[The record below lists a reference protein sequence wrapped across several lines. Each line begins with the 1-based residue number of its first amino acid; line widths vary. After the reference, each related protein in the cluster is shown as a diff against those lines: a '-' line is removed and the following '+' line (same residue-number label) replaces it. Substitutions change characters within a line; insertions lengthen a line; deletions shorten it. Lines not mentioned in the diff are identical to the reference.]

1 MSIFQR
7 IFSSSNQRY
16 LNKINKIVQLA
27 NELEASYKELNDDEF
42 LSLKSLIIKDY
53 SENNDLLT
61 AHAFAAVREAGVR
74 TIGLR
79 HFDSQFLGG
88 IALAQGKISEM
99 KTGEGKT
106 LVGTLPAYLN
116 YLNNNKVILVT
127 VNDYLAQ
134 RDSEWMK
141 PVYEFLG
148 MSVGVIYSNQEIQE
162 KKQAYESD
170 VIYATNNE
178 LGFDYLRDNMALRAE
193 DKVQCSLDFAIV
205 DEVDSI
211 LIDEARTPLI
221 ISGPSSESP
230 EYYEKIKKIIPT
242 LKRQSREETEEEP
255 LDENEKGDY
264 LIDEKMRSVDLTDDG
279 YIKVEKYLEQ
289 IGMLNED
296 ENLYSAAN
304 LKIMRYVQAT
314 LKANYLFNK
323 NVHYLVRNNE
333 VLLIDEHTGRTMPGR
348 RISEGV
354 HQALE
359 AKENVTVQRES
370 QTLASTTFQNFFRL
384 FHTLSGMTGTADTE
398 AREFSEIYGLDVV
411 IIPTHKDMIREDCD
425 DLVFL
430 TKEAKYKALIEEIET
445 IRSKKAPVLVG
456 TASVESSEIVSSLLT
471 KKGIQHQV
479 LNAKQHA
486 KEAEIIAN
494 AGVPGAVTIATNM
507 AGRGTD
513 IVLGGKTEGEK
524 DSNWLSQNQTVL
536 DAGGLHILGTE
547 RHESRR
553 IDNQLRGRAGRQGDP
568 GYSKFFLSL
577 EDDLLRLFISDSR
590 RGLFERI
597 GMGDDHIEHKM
608 LSRGIENAQK
618 RIENR
623 NFDLRK
629 NLLEYDDVANDQRQ
643 AVYQLRDQ
651 LLFEDEISNS
661 INELIEDEFTA
672 ISYDAVPPESVETQ
686 WKLEELE
693 EELRSSFKL
702 NLSLADKVKSDRSI
716 LPKDIAFY
724 VADEASKFYKSKYAH
739 IGDNLKMLEK
749 QVMLQVLDNHWK
761 DHLAEMDHLRQNIG
775 LRAYAQKNPKNE
787 YKREAYEMFED
798 MLQTIN
804 TETVKVLFSLELVS
818 EEEINELKER
828 ALEEQKK
835 QQSLSSENQPT
846 LQSPTIGQ
854 NISSEQQEPKAPQT
868 IQRNAPKLGRNDP
881 CHCGSGKKFKHCCG
895 K

>member
-1 MSIFQR
+1 
-7 IFSSSNQRY
+7 
-16 LNKINKIVQLA
+16 
-27 NELEASYKELNDDEF
+27 
-42 LSLKSLIIKDY
+42 
-53 SENNDLLT
+53 
-61 AHAFAAVREAGVR
+61 
-74 TIGLR
+74 
-79 HFDSQFLGG
+79 
-88 IALAQGKISEM
+88 
-99 KTGEGKT
+99 
-106 LVGTLPAYLN
+106 
-116 YLNNNKVILVT
+116 
-127 VNDYLAQ
+127 
-134 RDSEWMK
+134 
-141 PVYEFLG
+141 
-148 MSVGVIYSNQEIQE
+148 
-162 KKQAYESD
+162 
-170 VIYATNNE
+170 
-178 LGFDYLRDNMALRAE
+178 
-193 DKVQCSLDFAIV
+193 
-205 DEVDSI
+205 
-211 LIDEARTPLI
+211 
-221 ISGPSSESP
+221 
-230 EYYEKIKKIIPT
+230 
-242 LKRQSREETEEEP
+242 
-255 LDENEKGDY
+255 
-264 LIDEKMRSVDLTDDG
+264 
-279 YIKVEKYLEQ
+279 
-289 IGMLNED
+289 
-296 ENLYSAAN
+296 
-304 LKIMRYVQAT
+304 
-314 LKANYLFNK
+314 
-323 NVHYLVRNNE
+323 
-333 VLLIDEHTGRTMPGR
+333 
-348 RISEGV
+348 
-354 HQALE
+354 
-359 AKENVTVQRES
+359 
-370 QTLASTTFQNFFRL
+370 
-384 FHTLSGMTGTADTE
+384 
-398 AREFSEIYGLDVV
+398 
-411 IIPTHKDMIREDCD
+411 MIREDCD

-456 TASVESSEIVSSLLT
+456 TASVESSEIVSSLLI

-524 DSNWLSQNQTVL
+524 DSNWVSQNQAVL

-590 RGLFERI
+590 RSLFERI

-686 WKLEELE
+686 WKLDELE

-702 NLSLADKVKSDRSI
+702 NLSLADNVVKNDRSI

-724 VADEASKFYKSKYAH
+724 VGDEASKFYKSKYAH

-787 YKREAYEMFED
+787 YKREAYEMFEE

-846 LQSPTIGQ
+846 IQQPTIDQ
-854 NISSEQQEPKAPQT
+854 NISSEQQEPKAPQS
-868 IQRNAPKLGRNDP
+868 IQRNGPKLGRNDP

>member
-1 MSIFQR
+1 M
-7 IFSSSNQRY
+7 
-16 LNKINKIVQLA
+16 
-27 NELEASYKELNDDEF
+27 
-42 LSLKSLIIKDY
+42 
-53 SENNDLLT
+53 
-61 AHAFAAVREAGVR
+61 
-74 TIGLR
+74 
-79 HFDSQFLGG
+79 
-88 IALAQGKISEM
+88 
-99 KTGEGKT
+99 
-106 LVGTLPAYLN
+106 
-116 YLNNNKVILVT
+116 
-127 VNDYLAQ
+127 
-134 RDSEWMK
+134 
-141 PVYEFLG
+141 
-148 MSVGVIYSNQEIQE
+148 
-162 KKQAYESD
+162 
-170 VIYATNNE
+170 
-178 LGFDYLRDNMALRAE
+178 
-193 DKVQCSLDFAIV
+193 
-205 DEVDSI
+205 
-211 LIDEARTPLI
+211 
-221 ISGPSSESP
+221 
-230 EYYEKIKKIIPT
+230 
-242 LKRQSREETEEEP
+242 
-255 LDENEKGDY
+255 
-264 LIDEKMRSVDLTDDG
+264 
-279 YIKVEKYLEQ
+279 
-289 IGMLNED
+289 
-296 ENLYSAAN
+296 
-304 LKIMRYVQAT
+304 
-314 LKANYLFNK
+314 
-323 NVHYLVRNNE
+323 
-333 VLLIDEHTGRTMPGR
+333 
-348 RISEGV
+348 
-354 HQALE
+354 
-359 AKENVTVQRES
+359 
-370 QTLASTTFQNFFRL
+370 
-384 FHTLSGMTGTADTE
+384 
-398 AREFSEIYGLDVV
+398 
-411 IIPTHKDMIREDCD
+411 
-425 DLVFL
+425 
-430 TKEAKYKALIEEIET
+430 
-445 IRSKKAPVLVG
+445 
-456 TASVESSEIVSSLLT
+456 
-471 KKGIQHQV
+471 
-479 LNAKQHA
+479 
-486 KEAEIIAN
+486 
-494 AGVPGAVTIATNM
+494 PGAVTIATNM

-524 DSNWLSQNQTVL
+524 DSNWVSQNQTVL

-702 NLSLADKVKSDRSI
+702 NLSLVDKVKNDRSI

-724 VADEASKFYKSKYAH
+724 VADEASKFFRSKYAH
-739 IGDNLKMLEK
+739 IGENLKMLEK

-846 LQSPTIGQ
+846 LQPPTIGQ
-854 NISSEQQEPKAPQT
+854 NISSEQQEPKASQT